1 MQHNIGV
8 QRELPGNMLIEV
20 QYLANLSRKLPS
32 SSLSLNQIAPEKMG
46 PAATQRDRPFPQFS
60 NVQVLFPTLGVSN
73 YHAGV
78 LKFTKRFSG
87 GLNVLSSYTWSKF
100 LNNTN
105 EGGSTLGA
113 EGGPYSNFY
122 DRRAD
127 YGPSENDVPHRF
139 TFASVYE
146 LPLGRGK
153 RWLSSHG
160 ARHILGDWA
169 VSTVTTL
176 QSGAPFTV
184 TTQVNSTN
192 AFSAGALRADVLRN
206 PNLPSGER
214 ALGRWFDTDAFRQP
228 ANFTFGNQGVNLL
241 RADGYVNVDFSL
253 LKNIPLGEDRKIQFR
268 AETFNFTNTPTFGI
282 PGRVLGG
289 PGFGLVSSASPGR
302 RVQLG
307 LRIVW

>member
-1 MQHNIGV
+1 M
-8 QRELPGNMLIEV
+8 
-20 QYLANLSRKLPS
+20 
-32 SSLSLNQIAPEKMG
+32 
-46 PAATQRDRPFPQFS
+46 
-60 NVQVLFPTLGVSN
+60 
-73 YHAGV
+73 
-78 LKFTKRFSG
+78 
-87 GLNVLSSYTWSKF
+87 
-100 LNNTN
+100 
-105 EGGSTLGA
+105 
-113 EGGPYSNFY
+113 
-122 DRRAD
+122 
-127 YGPSENDVPHRF
+127 
-139 TFASVYE
+139 
-146 LPLGRGK
+146 
-153 RWLSSHG
+153 
-160 ARHILGDWA
+160 
-169 VSTVTTL
+169 TTL